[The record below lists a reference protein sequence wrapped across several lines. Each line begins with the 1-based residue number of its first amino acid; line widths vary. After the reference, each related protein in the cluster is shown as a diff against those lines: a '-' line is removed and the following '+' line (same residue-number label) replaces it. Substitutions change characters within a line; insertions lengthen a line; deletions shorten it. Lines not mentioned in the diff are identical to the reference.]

1 MSCIASTSF
10 ATPGSSNLGLIGAN
24 DPIND
29 FIPDPSTFCFIQGLS
44 SSLASSSRSMGSPL
58 EGLSSSLAS
67 SNRSIGS
74 PLEALSYSPQAPSNH
89 SMESPP
95 EVHPPS
101 PIGSGRPPTG
111 SRTEVRPPSPIGS
124 GRPSIGSRL
133 EVQPPSPIG
142 SGRRSIGPRSEA
154 LTYSAVASGCCFMD
168 SPLEDIPCSSTC
180 DLPSMNGL
188 GVSSTQALA
197 PSLDRR
203 TMELSLEALFHNVVT
218 LSSRS
223 MESSLEVSRSPH
235 SMGYSCHK
243 HGQPHSL
250 FCRTCH
256 IPACTECI
264 TEEHN
269 GHQFMYIQDAI
280 HSARETNHKL
290 HVEARQTIGIIK
302 NAIENIKRVYENVE
316 QRSITAV
323 TETKKLIRSY
333 MNALNNREAELLQ
346 NIDKTRQIKGRLL
359 TSQLENLSH
368 VLTELMRISNLLNE
382 SSKINNTIDLL
393 KLNDT
398 ATNEMRQLRAVRPE
412 LTPCEDDD
420 VLFLPP
426 DNTVFRLLST
436 IGGIGINNSSR
447 ILNNGANT
455 QNKVFLTIPRRV
467 TEVQPMSQTIYG
479 ANHIAVEHNPVPS
492 LVFGSEGKED
502 GELCRPWG
510 VCCDFMG
517 HIVVTDRSNNRIQ
530 VFSPKGIFLYKF
542 GRQGTGPGEFDRPA
556 GITINPRGHI
566 VVADKDNHRIQVFK
580 MDGTFVSMFGEK
592 GVEHGQ
598 FNYPWDVACNKQG
611 HVVVSDTRNHRIQ
624 IFDSN
629 GRFLRKY
636 GYEVNT
642 YRWKIFDTPRGVC
655 FAPNGNIIVTD
666 FNNHKLIVI
675 NERTNEVQYVGK
687 EGSGYEQFLRPQG
700 IVCDDNGKIIVADSR
715 NNRIQVLD
723 LSGNFCWA
731 VGSFGTGAG
740 QLDRPSGICL
750 NPDGRITVVD
760 FANSRVQMF

>member
-1 MSCIASTSF
+1 MAYYCNKNDAANRHVSIIEQMAPGVLTMGDYWNKNGDGDHCDAILLALIINKDIKMSCIASTSF

-29 FIPDPSTFCFIQGLS
+29 FIPDPST
-44 SSLASSSRSMGSPL
+44 
-58 EGLSSSLAS
+58 
-67 SNRSIGS
+67 
-74 PLEALSYSPQAPSNH
+74 
-89 SMESPP
+89 
-95 EVHPPS
+95 VHPPS
-101 PIGSGRPPTG
+101 PIGTGRPPTG

-154 LTYSAVASGCCFMD
+154 LTYSAVASGCFMD
-168 SPLEDIPCSSTC
+168 SP
-180 DLPSMNGL
+180 
-188 GVSSTQALA
+188 
-197 PSLDRR
+197 
-203 TMELSLEALFHNVVT
+203 LEALFHNVVT

-235 SMGYSCHK
+235 SMGYSCNK

-323 TETKKLIRSY
+323 TETKKLIRRIGASVLGLGIILPVYYWGGREKLVFHQTATVSY

-368 VLTELMRISNLLNE
+368 VLTELMRISNLLTE

-393 KLNDT
+393 KVNDT

-611 HVVVSDTRNHRIQ
+611 HIVVSDTRNHRIQ